1 MGLTAHGSR
10 ATPIAS
16 DQRRRDHGP
25 MFRNPVIVCI
35 TLAVIVVVAT
45 LAEAVVVLTS
55 RRRRRIAW

>member
-1 MGLTAHGSR
+1 MGLTAHRPR
-10 ATPIAS
+10 ATSIAGGEL
-16 DQRRRDHGP
+16 RGDHGP
-25 MFRNPVIVCI
+25 MFRNPVIVCL

>member
-1 MGLTAHGSR
+1 MGLTAHTRR
-10 ATPIAS
+10 ATSIAGEEL
-16 DQRRRDHGP
+16 RGDHGP
-25 MFRNPVIVCI
+25 MFRSPVIVCL